1 MRVHEL
7 AKELGLNSKDL
18 LDQLTA
24 MGAQP
29 KNHMSALDADVV
41 ERVRASVK
49 KPADATTP
57 SSPAPAVP
65 AAKPEPPVAAKPV
78 AATPPPAP
86 APVSLPPVVESKPA
100 AVQATPIPAE
110 TPADGGKV
118 ITLKGPVIVR
128 DLAGMLGVRPNQLIA
143 ELMRLSVLASINEP
157 IEIKDAAR
165 IAEKHG
171 FTVEREKKPEPKPL
185 PKKPTEEQKTQ
196 EKKAE
201 EKAFRPP
208 VVTVLGHVDHG
219 KTSLLDRIRNTTVAK
234 GEAGGITQHIGAS
247 TVSVGKQQ
255 ITFLDTPGHA
265 AFTAM
270 RARGANMTDIA
281 IIVVD
286 AQDGMM
292 PQTQEAI
299 KHAQAANVPM
309 IIAINKMD
317 LPTANPDKAK
327 KQLQAMGL
335 TPEDWGGQTIVC
347 PVSALTGDGVK
358 ELLDMILLQAE
369 MMQLQA
375 NPHQPAKG
383 FVIESQLE
391 SGMGPTANLLI
402 TNGTLNVGD
411 VILCGP
417 HWGRVRALINDHG
430 EKIKSAGPS
439 TPVKCLGLSGVPDA
453 GAPFE
458 ISTSDRIARDAAE
471 SRKAENKLIQLT
483 APKRASLGTLFEK
496 LKENSERVELKMM
509 IKADVQGSLEAIEHS
524 LRQINSDKVSLNILL
539 SAVGSVTAN
548 DILLASASDAIVMG
562 FHVSIEES
570 ANKLAKKEGVE
581 IHLHSIIYE
590 LIDQVREAMAGLLTP
605 ILREKII
612 SHAEVKQVFTISKL
626 GVIAGCMC
634 TDGKITHKL
643 KARVKRAG
651 SVMFEGKIASLRR
664 FQSDVS
670 EVRES
675 QECGIMLDNFSAY
688 AEGDILEFYEVERI
702 TQTL

>member
-1 MRVHEL
+1 MRVHEI

-24 MGAQP
+24 MGIQP
-29 KNHMSALDADVV
+29 KNHMSTLEADVV
-41 ERVRASVK
+41 ARIRATIK
-49 KPADATTP
+49 KPAAA
-57 SSPAPAVP
+57 APVAV
-65 AAKPEPPVAAKPV
+65 APPPAAKPV
-78 AATPPPAP
+78 APPEAVKPAAAASPAKPTPVPPPAP
-86 APVSLPPVVESKPA
+86 APEVKPA
-100 AVQATPIPAE
+100 TPATPPPPEASAE
-110 TPADGGKV
+110 SSKV
-118 ITLKGPVIVR
+118 IILKGPIVVR
-128 DLAGMLGVRPNQLIA
+128 DLAGILGVRPNQLIA
-143 ELMRLSVLASINEP
+143 ELMRLNVLASISEH

-165 IAEKHG
+165 VAEKHG
-171 FTVEREKKPEPKPL
+171 FTVEREKKVEHKPL
-185 PKKPTEEQKTQ
+185 VKKVTVEEVVEQ
-196 EKKAE
+196 KKAE
-201 EKAFRPP
+201 EKAHRPP

-219 KTSLLDRIRNTTVAK
+219 KTSLLDRIRDTAVAK

-247 TVSVGKQQ
+247 TVKVGDKS

-299 KHAQAANVPM
+299 KHAQAANVP
-309 IIAINKMD
+309 IIVAINKMD

-327 KQLQAMGL
+327 KQLQAIDM
-335 TPEDWGGQTIVC
+335 TPEEWGGKTIVC
-347 PVSALTGDGVK
+347 PVSALTGAGVP

-369 MMQLQA
+369 VMELQA
-375 NPHQPAKG
+375 NPNQPAKG

-391 SGMGPTANLLI
+391 SGMGPTAHLLVA
-402 TNGTLNVGD
+402 NGTLNVGD

-417 HWGRVRALINDHG
+417 HYGRVRALINDHG

-458 ISTSDRIARDAAE
+458 ILKNEREARDAA
-471 SRKAENKLIQLT
+471 AERAAAHKLSQLT
-483 APKRASLGTLFEK
+483 TPKRASLANLFEQM
-496 LKENSERVELKMM
+496 KETKDRVELQLM
-509 IKADVQGSLEAIEHS
+509 IKADVQGSLEAIDHA
-524 LRQINSDKVSLNILL
+524 LKQIKSDKVSLNILMTG
-539 SAVGSVTAN
+539 VGSITAN
-548 DILLASASDAIVMG
+548 DILLASASDAIVLG
-562 FHVSIEES
+562 FHVPVEEGAS
-570 ANKLAKKEGVE
+570 KLAKKEGVE
-581 IHLHSIIYE
+581 IRLHSIIYE
-590 LIDQVREAMAGLLTP
+590 LIDQVQEAMAGLLTP
-605 ILREKII
+605 ILREKVVA
-612 SHAEVKQVFTISKL
+612 HAKVQQVFTISKT

-634 TDGKITHKL
+634 TDGKITQRL
-643 KARVKRAG
+643 KGRVKREG
-651 SVMFEGKIASLRR
+651 SVLFEGKIGSLRR
-664 FQSDVS
+664 FQNDVS

-675 QECGIMLDNFSAY
+675 QECGILLDNFTAY